1 MADFGDLAKLYSD
14 CGSAEDGGDLGPFK
28 PGSMM
33 KRTCGSHYTS
43 PLHAHCST
51 AHARQCP
58 LIHLVIVAMIAFEDA
73 VAALKIGEISGIVET
88 DSGVHIILRT
98 SV

>member
-1 MADFGDLAKLYSD
+1 
-14 CGSAEDGGDLGPFK
+14 
-28 PGSMM
+28 
-33 KRTCGSHYTS
+33 
-43 PLHAHCST
+43 
-51 AHARQCP
+51 
-58 LIHLVIVAMIAFEDA
+58 LIHLVLVAMIAFEDA